1 MFLPKAVELSTD
13 KVVLR
18 PLLPE
23 HLEAFY
29 RAGNFPEIWRW
40 MQPNPCASLATAAE
54 WLRLSQE
61 RYRQGEHVPFAIF
74 DKTSQALVGSTRYC
88 HIDRDN
94 RGLEIGFTFVT
105 PAFQRTYVN
114 THAKYCLLAHAFE
127 QLDAIRVQFKTHE
140 KNQAS
145 RTAIAR
151 LGAVFEGIIRNQR
164 ILPDGSLRNSA
175 LFSITR
181 DEWPGV
187 KQQLQARMAAPANN
201 EELS

>member
-1 MFLPKAVELSTD
+1 MFSPTAVELSTD
-13 KVVLR
+13 KVALR

-29 RAGNFPEIWRW
+29 RAGSFPEIWRW
-40 MQPNPCASLATAAE
+40 MQPNPCASLAAAE
-54 WLRLSQE
+54 AWLALSQQK
-61 RYRQGEHVPFAIF
+61 YREGQHVPFAIF
-74 DKTSQALVGSTRYC
+74 DKATGTLVGSSRYC

-127 QLDAIRVQFKTHE
+127 QLGAIRVQFKTHE
-140 KNQAS
+140 KNQPS

-151 LGAVFEGIIRNQR
+151 LGAVFEGIMRNQR
-164 ILPDGSLRNSA
+164 ILPDGSFRNSA
-175 LFSITR
+175 LFSITQA
-181 DEWPGV
+181 EWPGV
-187 KQQLQARMAAPANN
+187 KHQLQARMAAFETAEVTP
-201 EELS
+201 